1 MQVLVDDRPYTMTG
15 PPSQSLGELANEIC
29 LASRQDEA
37 RYVVSIRCDGQPVG
51 QQELAAALQSQ
62 TDQYERVELHTQP
75 VAALVSGTIDQAVL
89 VLEDSTTAR
98 EKAADLLAAGQQEP
112 AMQELQKFLE
122 AWKQIHQTLMVVAQV
137 LNIDLDKVSEG
148 GTSLSTVLEALKAQ
162 FTEMKGAM
170 VQGDFVVV
178 SDLLR
183 YELSEPVEQL
193 VCLLRHLSRSASGVS
208 NP

>member
-1 MQVLVDDRPYTMTG
+1 MTG
-15 PPSQSLGELANEIC
+15 PPSQSLGQLANEIC
-29 LASRQDEA
+29 LASRQGEA

-51 QQELAAALQSQ
+51 QPELAAALQSQ
-62 TDQYERVELHTQP
+62 TDQYERVELQTQP

-98 EKAADLLAAGQQEP
+98 EKAADLLAAGQQEA

-148 GTSLSTVLEALKAQ
+148 GTSLSTVLEELKAQ

-183 YELSEPVEQL
+183 YELSHPVEQL
-193 VCLLRHLSRSASGVS
+193 TDLLRHLSTMASGD
-208 NP
+208 NR

>member
-1 MQVLVDDRPYTMTG
+1 MTG
-15 PPSQSLGELANEIC
+15 PPSQSLGQLANEIC
-29 LASRQDEA
+29 LASRQGEA

-98 EKAADLLAAGQQEP
+98 EKAADLLAAGQQEA

-137 LNIDLDKVSEG
+137 LSIDLDKVSEG
-148 GTSLSTVLEALKAQ
+148 GTSLSTVLEELKAQ
-162 FTEMKGAM
+162 FTEMKDAM

-183 YELSEPVEQL
+183 YELSHPVEQL
-193 VCLLRHLSRSASGVS
+193 ADLLRHLSTMASGD
-208 NP
+208 NR